1 MVFTTYVRYC
11 YYSDNETVTHVS
23 FSTSRFN
30 KLTEVGSGEY
40 IETEYFM
47 LPVVSSGGSILYFCR
62 NKALT
67 GNTKVVLLIPNRV
80 KVLTGRHASVMTT
93 R

>member
-1 MVFTTYVRYC
+1 MFHSVLQG
-11 YYSDNETVTHVS
+11 
-23 FSTSRFN
+23 
-30 KLTEVGSGEY
+30 LTEVGSGEY

-62 NKALT
+62 NKALK
-67 GNTKVVLLIPNRV
+67 TKVVSLIPNRV
-80 KVLTGRHASVMTT
+80 KVLTERHASVMTT

>member
-1 MVFTTYVRYC
+1 MWSSLRTFA
-11 YYSDNETVTHVS
+11 TVIILIMRQSHMFHSVLQG
-23 FSTSRFN
+23 
-30 KLTEVGSGEY
+30 LTEVGSGEY
-40 IETEYFM
+40 KETEYFM